1 MKQEIIKKLEKLNEE
16 TSQLYDSLCGLSERE
31 LHDNSYGWSI
41 IQVFNHL
48 KMAELGSVMYMKK
61 KMKAGSKIP
70 NFNVIRSIRYFFIK
84 GLLLSRLKWKAPS
97 VVANPKSDYSLD
109 EIMSGWKK
117 IRELIKSY
125 IRDYPEDLLGKA
137 VYKHP
142 LAGRLDLAHA
152 IDSFILHQRHH
163 VHQVSRIRKK
173 INH

>member
-1 MKQEIIKKLEKLNEE
+1 MKQKIIKKLEKLNEE
-16 TSQLYDSLCGLSERE
+16 TFQLYDSLSSLGEKE
-31 LHDNSYGWSI
+31 LHDTSYGWSI

-61 KMKAGSKIP
+61 KMKAGSEIP
-70 NFNVIRSIRYFFIK
+70 DFNVISSIRYFFIK
-84 GLLLSRLKWKAPS
+84 GLLLSSLKWKAPS
-97 VVANPKSDYSLD
+97 VVASPKGDHSLS
-109 EIMSGWKK
+109 EIMNEWKK
-117 IRELIKSY
+117 IRELTKSY
-125 IRDYPEDLLGKA
+125 IEDYPEDLLGKA

-173 INH
+173 INR